1 MPDISGFD
9 ILKIIS
15 EDYSDIPVIVITAH
29 SDLDSAVSSY
39 KSGAFEYLPKPF
51 DINDAVSLILRAAN
65 QSSSEISFDENN
77 TSTKMIGKAPAMQ
90 EVFRA
95 IGRLSHSNM
104 NVLVTG
110 ESGTGKEL
118 VAKSLHENSPR
129 ANGPF
134 VALNTSAFV
143 ADLLESE
150 LFGHEKGSF
159 TGAEKLRI
167 GRFEQADGGTL
178 FLDEIGD
185 MSLELQAR
193 LLRVLAESEFFRV
206 GGLKSIKVNVRVIAA
221 TNKNLF
227 ELVNKGIFREDLYYR
242 LNVMS
247 IEVPSLRARVEDI
260 STLAKYYLKEASNE
274 LEISPK
280 FFSEESILLLERYSW
295 PGNVR
300 ELINLCRRVAVTAAG
315 QAVSIDEIPINR
327 GQEPDLSEKEDWSKG
342 LSEWVTNELSKERH
356 RPLLDDVI
364 PIIEKT
370 LIYAA
375 LKKAGGKK
383 LEAAKLLGWGRNTLS
398 RKIKLM
404 EIEDI

>member
-1 MPDISGFD
+1 MMCKTTDQ
-9 ILKIIS
+9 
-15 EDYSDIPVIVITAH
+15 
-29 SDLDSAVSSY
+29 
-39 KSGAFEYLPKPF
+39 
-51 DINDAVSLILRAAN
+51 LR
-65 QSSSEISFDENN
+65 S
-77 TSTKMIGKAPAMQ
+77 
-90 EVFRA
+90 
-95 IGRLSHSNM
+95 
-104 NVLVTG
+104 
-110 ESGTGKEL
+110 
-118 VAKSLHENSPR
+118 
-129 ANGPF
+129 
-134 VALNTSAFV
+134 
-143 ADLLESE
+143 
-150 LFGHEKGSF
+150 
-159 TGAEKLRI
+159 
-167 GRFEQADGGTL
+167 
-178 FLDEIGD
+178 
-185 MSLELQAR
+185 
-193 LLRVLAESEFFRV
+193 
-206 GGLKSIKVNVRVIAA
+206 
-221 TNKNLF
+221 
-227 ELVNKGIFREDLYYR
+227 
-242 LNVMS
+242 
-247 IEVPSLRARVEDI
+247 
-260 STLAKYYLKEASNE
+260 